1 MCDRWMTNSLFS
13 LLQSSPLNLP
23 ASSICFLFCW
33 LMLPTDLKYLGIL
46 SHVLKVTLLLNKK
59 FFSCRCFAR
68 LSPNLEN
75 ALFSALVTQDGK
87 ITLDL
92 MLWCPQARENAKTQ
106 MFPTLKNG
114 ENASGTGGHRKKKM
128 SIYFFFQ
135 VMMEISYTHALIVE
149 YPQLLL
155 DRFSINIIFVIE
167 RVCSFYRFVKRLDLL
182 HISIRNTFHGTVFSL

>member
-1 MCDRWMTNSLFS
+1 MCDPWMTNSLFS

-46 SHVLKVTLLLNKK
+46 SHVLKVKLLLNKK

-128 SIYFFFQ
+128 SIYFFFSGDDGNF
-135 VMMEISYTHALIVE
+135 VYPCAYCGISSTTIK
-149 YPQLLL
+149 
-155 DRFSINIIFVIE
+155 SIFNIHHICNWTCMFVLPL
-167 RVCSFYRFVKRLDLL
+167 R
-182 HISIRNTFHGTVFSL
+182 